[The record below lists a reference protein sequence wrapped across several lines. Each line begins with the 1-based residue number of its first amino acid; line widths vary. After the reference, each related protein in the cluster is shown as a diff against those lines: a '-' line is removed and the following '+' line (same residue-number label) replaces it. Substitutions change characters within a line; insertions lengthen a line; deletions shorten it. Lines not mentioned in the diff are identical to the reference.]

1 MKLEALV
8 KRPKKVFYGWWIVL
22 SAALGMAVN
31 AGLYFYGFGVFF
43 DSLIREFRVT
53 RAALSGAFSLAR
65 LEGGLLGPIGGLLVD
80 RLGPRR
86 VMLVGVLIM
95 GTGFVLLGRV
105 SSFTGFYLVFV
116 LMVALGAGLGFSTPL
131 ITAVGNWFI
140 KRRGIAFGIAQSGIG
155 LGGLL
160 VPLLSWLV
168 IQYGWRTATLA
179 AGVIVFTVATPIA
192 LIMRHKPEQYGYL
205 PDGEEAS
212 AEETRETREARA
224 AADFTAR
231 EALKTRSFWLLSF
244 TFSLR
249 LMVTGAVP
257 VHIMPF
263 LLDNGFSREIA
274 ATALGA
280 IALISILGRLGYG
293 WLGDRFPKRY
303 MIAGLLVLLAGSM
316 MLLGQVKS
324 LWQLFLFLALY
335 APTYGGLAALMQAI
349 RAEYFGRKAFGTIM
363 GFMAM
368 VIMLGTMA
376 GPLFAGYVWD
386 ITGNYR
392 LAFTVFAIAALV
404 AVGLILGAKPPVKK
418 EGQGV

>member
-1 MKLEALV
+1 MKLETLV
-8 KRPKKVFYGWWIVL
+8 KKPKQIFYGWWIVL
-22 SAALGMAVN
+22 GAALGMAMN
-31 AGLYFYGFGVFF
+31 AGFYFYGFGVFF
-43 DSLIREFRVT
+43 DSLIREFRTT

-86 VMLVGVLIM
+86 VMLVGVLLM

-105 SSFTGFYLVFV
+105 SSITGFYLVFV

-140 KRRGIAFGIAQSGIG
+140 RRRGIAFGLAQSGIG

-160 VPLLSWLV
+160 VPLLSWLI
-168 IQYGWRTATLA
+168 IQYGWRTAALA
-179 AGVIVFTVATPIA
+179 AGIIIFTVATPIA
-192 LIMRHKPEQYGYL
+192 FMMRHKPEQYGYL
-205 PDGEEAS
+205 PDGKAAP
-212 AEETRETREARA
+212 AEEVGEARDE
-224 AADFTAR
+224 ADFTAR
-231 EALKTRSFWLLSF
+231 EALRTRAFWLLSI

-263 LLDNGFSREIA
+263 LLDRGFPREVA

-280 IALISILGRLGYG
+280 IALISIVGRLAFGRLGDYVQ
-293 WLGDRFPKRY
+293 KRY
-303 MIAGLLVLLAGSM
+303 VIAGLLVLLAGSLI
-316 MLLGQVKS
+316 LLGYVKS
-324 LWQLFLFLALY
+324 PWQLFLFLGLY
-335 APTYGGLAALMQAI
+335 APAYGGLATLMQLI

-368 VIMLGTMA
+368 VIMLGTIA

-386 ITGNYR
+386 ITGSYR
-392 LAFTVFAIAALV
+392 FAFTVFAIAAII
-404 AVGLILGAKPPVKK
+404 AVGLILSAKPPVKK
-418 EGQGV
+418 EQMPIS